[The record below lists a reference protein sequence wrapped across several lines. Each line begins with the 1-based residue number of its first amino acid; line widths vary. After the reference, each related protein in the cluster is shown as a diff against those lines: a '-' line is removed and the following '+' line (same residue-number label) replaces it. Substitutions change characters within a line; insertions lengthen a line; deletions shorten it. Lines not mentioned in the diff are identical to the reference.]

1 MAPVAQ
7 PVQLLAD
14 ASSLEQVV
22 IHLVINACEAM
33 PSGGTVDL
41 DTHLLRHVTAGTL
54 GNLPAG
60 TYVCL
65 AVSDTG
71 GGIDPALVGQIFE
84 PFFTTKDT
92 ATGLGLA
99 VVWGLV
105 KQHEGRVEV
114 INQPGRGTTF
124 RIYLP
129 ASEAKSPE
137 PVVTEA
143 S

>member
-1 MAPVAQ
+1 VAPVPQ
-7 PVQLLAD
+7 PIQLFAD
-14 ASSLEQVV
+14 PSSLEQVV

-33 PSGGTVDL
+33 PSGGTVSL
-41 DTHLLRHVTAGTL
+41 DAHLMGHETADM
-54 GNLPAG
+54 PAG
-60 TYVCL
+60 LPTGTYACL
-65 AVSDTG
+65 DVSDTG
-71 GGIDPALVGQIFE
+71 AGIDPALVGQIFE

-114 INQPGRGTTF
+114 ISPPGRGTTF

-129 ASEAKSPE
+129 AAEAKTPEPAVSEAS
-137 PVVTEA
+137 
-143 S
+143 